1 MSVNIRLPETSL
13 PQVSLTAETEQRPL
27 SRIPARVALL
37 TNCIAPYSVPM
48 LRHLTK
54 NLAELDILVSTPME
68 QDRHWQPVWDGLN
81 VKVQKSFTFTHQRAF
96 RQGYRMSF
104 IRHFPYD
111 SLPWLRRLQP
121 DVIISAQLGFRTA
134 QAVAYRKFNPAL
146 RLVVWVDASEH
157 TEREIGPVR
166 TRMRQALLRSADAVL
181 VNGASGERYVA
192 SLGIPAARIV
202 RAPYSTDMTP
212 FAQLPLARD
221 QAAARR
227 LLYVGQL
234 VESKGL
240 EGLLRSLAD
249 WSVRHPEEKRELW
262 LLGDGPLRS
271 TLANFP
277 VGRGITLRFFGNVPY
292 ADLSAFHAQCGI
304 LVFPTLS
311 DTWGLVVNEALA
323 SGLPVF
329 GSCYSQAVQEL
340 IRDGENGWTYHP
352 DCSEELDGQL
362 ERMLAADAVHLMSM
376 RSAARRSI
384 AHLTPQFAASRFL
397 QAIRVAQAC

>member
-1 MSVNIRLPETSL
+1 
-13 PQVSLTAETEQRPL
+13 
-27 SRIPARVALL
+27 
-37 TNCIAPYSVPM
+37 M
-48 LRHLTK
+48 LQHLAK
-54 NLAELDILVSTPME
+54 NLNELTILVSTPME
-68 QDRHWQPVWDGLN
+68 HDRHWKPVWDGLN
-81 VKVQKSFTFTHQRAF
+81 VQVQKSFTFTHQRAF
-96 RQGYRMSF
+96 RQGYRMFF

-111 SLPWLRRLQP
+111 SLPSLRRLRP
-121 DVIISAQLGFRTA
+121 DIIISAQLGFRTV
-134 QAVAYRKFNPAL
+134 QAAAYRKLNPTV
-146 RLVVWVDASEH
+146 RLVAWVDGSEH
-157 TEREIGPVR
+157 TEREIGPMR
-166 TRMRQALLRSADAVL
+166 TRLRQRLLRPADAIL

-192 SLGIPAARIV
+192 SLGVPPARIV
-202 RAPYSTDMTP
+202 RAPYSTDMTA
-212 FAQLPLARD
+212 FAQLPLTRD
-221 QAAARR
+221 PAAARR

-240 EGLLRSLAD
+240 EALLRALAD
-249 WSVRHPEEKRELW
+249 WSVRHPDEERELW

-277 VGRGITLRFFGNVPY
+277 VGRRIILRFFGNVPY
-292 ADLSAFHAQCGI
+292 ADLSAFYAQCGI

-340 IRDGENGWTYHP
+340 VRDRENGWTYHP
-352 DCSEELDGQL
+352 DCREESDSQL
-362 ERMLAADAVHLMSM
+362 EGMLSADALHLMSM

-397 QAIRVAQAC
+397 EAIRVAQAC